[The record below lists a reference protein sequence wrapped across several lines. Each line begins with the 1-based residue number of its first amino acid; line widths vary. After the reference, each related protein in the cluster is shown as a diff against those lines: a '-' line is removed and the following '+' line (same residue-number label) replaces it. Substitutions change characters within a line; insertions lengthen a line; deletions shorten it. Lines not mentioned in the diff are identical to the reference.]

1 MEKDAETGGSR
12 RNAIDFRDQQDE
24 LGGRENG
31 RIKRF
36 LSPETRAEAKEQQR
50 KDEQFRSLLDYL
62 LHNDPEYA
70 ALYRKVSDRL
80 HEIELAAAEALQ
92 QAKERIADMEEKAGT
107 LNGRKVFLSRDG
119 KRAYSEDGREISTEG
134 MSRIIRSE
142 DAPSW
147 EDYQEAKK
155 ERDDITRYQ
164 DGVLN
169 PIKERMADKENPVP
183 KDEMEGMLED
193 LTKDVPKTIQL
204 KPDRPDH
211 ATNADENLSKHSA
224 SGEKYLNA
232 PPIQSH
238 YQTARMDI
246 PDLTVIPT
254 PTSVPKVL

>member
-12 RNAIDFRDQQDE
+12 QNAIDFRDQQDE
-24 LGGRENG
+24 LAGRDNG

-36 LSPETRAEAKEQQR
+36 LSPESHPEAKEQQR

-70 ALYRKVSDRL
+70 ALYRKVCDRL
-80 HEIELAAAEALQ
+80 QEIELAAAEALQ

-119 KRAYSEDGREISTEG
+119 KRAYTEDGREISTEG
-134 MSRIIRSE
+134 MSRIIRSQ

-164 DGVLN
+164 DGVLS
-169 PIKERMADKENPVP
+169 PIKERIADKENPIP
-183 KDEMEGMLED
+183 KDEMEGILKS
-193 LTKDVPKTIQL
+193 LNGSIPKTVHI
-204 KPDRPDH
+204 KPVHPDSVAKDIGDR
-211 ATNADENLSKHSA
+211 S
-224 SGEKYLNA
+224 EKSTPTERYLNA

-238 YQTARMDI
+238 FQTARMDI

-254 PTSVPKVL
+254 PTSVPKLI